1 MPNKKNISSV
11 KELTDKLS
19 RAKSI
24 YFTDYLGLNVSDVTI
39 LRKKFFDSNVEYL
52 VVKNT
57 LLKIASDQNKISLGD
72 ELFLG
77 STAIAIS
84 YDEPVL
90 AAKVLKDF
98 LKDIDDSTKLLFADV
113 NSQSVLKIDNIKKG
127 EALSV
132 LIGPEGDFS
141 PAERESILKVPDV
154 KSFTISKNILR
165 SDTAVITAISLVNF
179 VYFNS

>member
-1 MPNKKNISSV
+1 MPNKKNISNV
-11 KELTDKLS
+11 KELSDKLS

-24 YFTDYLGLNVSDVTI
+24 YFTDYLGLNVSDVTS

-57 LLKIASDQNKISLGD
+57 LLKIASDQNKISLGN

-98 LKDIDDSTKLLFADV
+98 LKDHDLPSIKGVLFEGSYLPASEFEKIANLPSKEESLTKIVVMLKSPVQNIVNLL
-113 NSQSVLKIDNIKKG
+113 NS
-127 EALSV
+127 
-132 LIGPEGDFS
+132 PM
-141 PAERESILKVPDV
+141 V
-154 KSFTISKNILR
+154 K
-165 SDTAVITAISLVNF
+165 LVN
-179 VYFNS
+179 VLNGLKEAKN

>member
-1 MPNKKNISSV
+1 MPNKKNIRYV

-24 YFTDYLGLNVSDVTI
+24 YFTDYLGLNVSDVTS

-72 ELFLG
+72 ELFSG

-98 LKDIDDSTKLLFADV
+98 LKDHDLPSIKGVLFEGSYLPASEFEKISSLPSKEESLTKIVVMLKSPVQNIVNLL
-113 NSQSVLKIDNIKKG
+113 NS
-127 EALSV
+127 
-132 LIGPEGDFS
+132 PM
-141 PAERESILKVPDV
+141 V
-154 KSFTISKNILR
+154 K
-165 SDTAVITAISLVNF
+165 LVN
-179 VYFNS
+179 VLNGLKETKN